1 MWSSSGPSI
10 TRAEAPTNATAPYSQ
25 PASTVITEALGHRQ
39 EQAQAQAHA
48 ARSRGLHGPPW
59 SGRGGRTEVAP

>member
-1 MWSSSGPSI
+1 MWSPSGPSI
-10 TRAEAPTNATAPYSQ
+10 TRAEAPKNATAPYSQ

-39 EQAQAQAHA
+39 EQEQAHA

-59 SGRGGRTEVAP
+59 SGRGGRTEGAP